1 MGRRSQKS
9 SVLMVCVGNLCRSPM
24 AEAVM
29 IDVVKRA
36 GLQGEWHVDSAGI
49 EGWHCDRR
57 PDERALTVLASH
69 NIEYHG
75 RARLLIPEDFTKF
88 DYIFA
93 MDRSNL
99 AALKRLAPH
108 YSTAKLLL
116 LGDFGLKPD
125 ERIIE
130 DPYYNVGEAP
140 FVKIYQQC
148 EIACQHFLKQA
159 LLKEIL

>member
-1 MGRRSQKS
+1 MMD
-9 SVLMVCVGNLCRSPM
+9 VL
-24 AEAVM
+24 
-29 IDVVKRA
+29 KRA

-57 PDERALTVLASH
+57 PDERALNVLARH
-69 NIEYHG
+69 NIDYNG
-75 RARLLIPEDFTKF
+75 RARVLIPEDFLMF
-88 DYIFA
+88 DYIFG

-99 AALKRLAPH
+99 AELKRMTPDYA
-108 YSTAKLLL
+108 TAKVLL

-140 FVKIYQQC
+140 FEKIYQQC
-148 EIACQHFLKQA
+148 NIACHHFLKQA
-159 LLKEIL
+159 LRNQIM